1 MAILSKTGITTGQTV
16 EPGHITQSIDAF
28 SGIEEYDIFLSGSFN
43 MTGSING
50 EPGIVNPLTASFAI
64 SSSNSISSSFAT
76 SASFVISSSNSISSS
91 FATSASFATTAS
103 FASNAAPTATLTFF
117 HTEVTNTVNERES
130 YIGGFGTLPNA
141 VASRIGLHAPFNGT
155 ITHCVASSH
164 ASTPDTAQID
174 YSFSV
179 DGGLSYT
186 SDLGELDLSLYTDHN
201 ITTHSISVSAGDKI
215 NIKLNERE
223 NSNAVWNVNVILII
237 KEN

>member
-1 MAILSKTGITTGQTV
+1 MAVLSKIEITTGQTI
-16 EPGHITQSIDAF
+16 EPGHVTQSIDAF
-28 SGIEEYDIFLSGSFN
+28 SGIEKYDIFLSGSFN

-50 EPGIVNPLTASFAI
+50 EPGIVNPLTASF
-64 SSSNSISSSFAT
+64 SVT
-76 SASFVISSSNSISSS
+76 ASQAISSS

-117 HTEVTNTVNERES
+117 HTEVTDTENERES

-141 VASRIGLHAPFNGT
+141 AASRIGLHAPFNGT

-164 ASTPDTAQID
+164 ASTPDTAQIGC
-174 YSFSV
+174 SFSV
-179 DGGLSYT
+179 DGGSSYI
-186 SDLGELDLSLYTDHN
+186 SNLGQLDLSLFTDAS
-201 ITTHSISVSAGDKI
+201 ITTPNIPVTAGDEI
-215 NIKLNERE
+215 NIRLVENA

>member
-76 SASFVISSSNSISSS
+76 SASF
-91 FATSASFATTAS
+91 ATTAS
-103 FASNAAPTATLTFF
+103 FASNAASTATLTFF

-130 YIGGFGTLPNA
+130 YIGGFGTLPNG
-141 VASRIGLHAPFNGT
+141 SPTRIGLCAPFNGT
-155 ITHCVASSH
+155 ITHCVVSSH

-186 SDLGELDLSLYTDHN
+186 SDLGQLDLSSFTDRD
-201 ITTHSISVSAGDKI
+201 ITTHNISVSAGDRI
-215 NIKLNERE
+215 NIRLVETAD
-223 NSNAVWNVNVILII
+223 SNAVWNVNVILII